1 MVTKWTRDV
10 NKVELVSN
18 SLSTSGILDKLR
30 RIALFIKCCILITA
44 KEARPSAFLG
54 RERVQNFL

>member
-1 MVTKWTRDV
+1 MVTERTRDV

-18 SLSTSGILDKLR
+18 SLSTSGIPDKLR
-30 RIALFIKCCILITA
+30 RIALLVKCCILITS

-54 RERVQNFL
+54 SERVQNFL